1 LSAWDAGRRFGF
13 ETCSTDLEAALGAD
27 TSLVAVAT
35 RHGSHAALVRECLAR
50 GKAVFCEKP
59 LCVTEEELDDVVGAY
74 GRASRPFVMVGYNR
88 RFAPLVVRLRERL
101 ADVGRPLVL
110 SYRVNAGPVPR
121 QSWLRDGAEGGGRLI
136 GEACHFVDLLGHL
149 AGALPRRVHAVRPGG
164 PGESGDPETF
174 TALLELDD
182 GSVATLVY
190 SADGDPAHPKER
202 LEVVGGGAVAVL
214 DDFRELVVT
223 HRGRRE
229 RTRGW
234 GRDKGHAAELAATMA
249 ALRSGDAEPVPF
261 GEVVHGMRALF
272 ALRRSLATGAPI
284 EVPD

>member
-1 LSAWDAGRRFGF
+1 EGPRW
-13 ETCSTDLEAALGAD
+13 
-27 TSLVAVAT
+27 
-35 RHGSHAALVRECLAR
+35 
-50 GKAVFCEKP
+50 
-59 LCVTEEELDDVVGAY
+59 VTEEGREAGVGAY
-74 GRASRPFVMVGYNR
+74 ERASRPFVMVGYNR

-110 SYRVNAGPVPR
+110 SYRVNAGPVAP
-121 QSWLRDGAEGGGRLI
+121 QSWLRDDAEGGGRLI

-149 AGALPRRVHAVRPGG
+149 AGALPRRVHAGRAGG
-164 PGESGDPETF
+164 AGESGDPETF
-174 TALLELDD
+174 TALLELGD

-202 LEVVGGGAVAVL
+202 LVVVGGGAVAVL

-223 HRGRRE
+223 HRGRRK

-234 GRDKGHAAELAATMA
+234 GRNKGHAAELASTVA
-249 ALRSGDAEPVPF
+249 ALRSGAAEPVPF

-272 ALRRSLATGAPI
+272 ALRRSLATGAPV
-284 EVPD
+284 EVPER